1 MSIVLLDSL
10 LTVINVPHALRELSA
25 QLTQCHAHNAQL
37 IHSLDLEQVVV
48 QTVPMVQPLI
58 P

>member
-10 LTVINVPHALRELSA
+10 LTAINVPHAPRELSA
-25 QLTQCHAHNAQL
+25 QLMQYHAHNAQL